1 VAPVQAP
8 RSNTGAVV
16 AASLVGV
23 GIVPVAVLGAVAGW
37 GAGQLVEVSSGELP
51 WWTWPLIALLIGAL
65 VGGPAA
71 LLAFVPRSSA
81 VRTTGRAWLLAAGAA
96 AALTLLRLVPP
107 VHHELYLALLT
118 LAAGGGAL
126 LLRRR
131 AVTPPAA
138 GAAPWLAVAAGLA
151 VLLPWLWIGALGGLL
166 ETVLAGTAAAAVGWL
181 AGAVLDGR
189 FWLAYGPGRVRLVL
203 LGGTVAGLVLL
214 LLAVGTGHAGTHLA
228 ELLVLPPLGY
238 ALATLYAIGEFSEPA
253 PRGSAEYVE
262 LSDAPATRTPVG
274 LLVGIAVFG
283 PLAFTDPQEVTL
295 LLATGRDVP
304 AWTGIAAALS
314 WGVALVVGL
323 VYAVSFRS
331 VMPHRW
337 VGAAAAA
344 VLLVAAVAVHI
355 GPGQPGLYGDRLF
368 VILKQQADLSGVS
381 GTGAAAR
388 EARVAEVYRRLV
400 ATADSSQ
407 AGLRRSLDRWNLS
420 YTPYYLVNAIE
431 VDGGPG
437 IRAWLAARDDVD
449 RVLVGQRLRPL
460 IEPPGGAMSGDVAAP
475 TAPGWNLT
483 SIGADRV
490 RTQLAVDGRG
500 ITVGSSDSGVDG
512 SHPALA
518 ATFRGG
524 DDSWYDPW
532 DGTRTPRDD
541 GGHGT
546 HTLASAVGS
555 RNVGVA
561 PGATWTGCVNLD
573 RNLGNPARY
582 LDCLQFML
590 APFPLGGDPFTD
602 GRPARAPQVLTN
614 SWGCPDIEGCDTGA
628 LRAATAA
635 FAAAGT
641 FFVAAA
647 GNSGPACGTV
657 QDPPAPYADVLT
669 VGAVTERGAIADFS
683 SRGPTPGGAAKPDV
697 VAPGAE
703 VLSALPGGGYG
714 TLSGTSMAAPHVAGV
729 VALMW
734 SAAPALV
741 ADLPRTGQILR
752 ETAVPVADAGTACG
766 GPGNV
771 TGAGRVDAYAAVR
784 AAQAIR

>member
-1 VAPVQAP
+1 MAPVPAP

-23 GIVPVAVLGAVAGW
+23 GIVPVAVIGAVAGW
-37 GAGQLVEVSSGELP
+37 GAGQLVEVTSGELP
-51 WWTWPLIALLIGAL
+51 WWTWPVIALLIGAL

-71 LLAFVPRSSA
+71 LVAFVPRSPA
-81 VRTTGRAWLLAAGAA
+81 VRTTGRVWLLAAGAA
-96 AALTLLRLVPP
+96 AALTLLRMVPP

-118 LAAGGGAL
+118 LVAGGGAL

-131 AVTPPAA
+131 RATPPAT
-138 GAAPWLAVAAGLA
+138 GAAPWLALAAGLA

-189 FWLAYGPGRVRLVL
+189 FWLTYGPGRVRLVL

-214 LLAVGTGHAGTHLA
+214 LLAAGTGHAGTHLA

-238 ALATLYAIGEFSEPA
+238 ALATLYALGEFSAPS

-262 LSDAPATRTPVG
+262 LSDAPAVQAPVG
-274 LLVGIAVFG
+274 LLVGIAAFG
-283 PLAFTDPQEVTL
+283 PLAFTDPEEVTL

-314 WGVALVVGL
+314 WGVALLVGL
-323 VYAVSFRS
+323 VYAVSFRK

-337 VGAAAAA
+337 VGAGAAA
-344 VLLVAAVAVHI
+344 VLLVAAVGVYA

-437 IRAWLAARDDVD
+437 VRAWLAARDDVD
-449 RVLVGQRLRPL
+449 RVLVAQRLRPL
-460 IEPPGGAMSGDVAAP
+460 IEPPGGTMSGDVAAP
-475 TAPGWNLT
+475 AAPGWNLT

-490 RTQLAVDGRG
+490 RSQLGVDGRG

-546 HTLASAVGS
+546 HTLASAVGG

-669 VGAVTERGAIADFS
+669 VGAVNERGAIADFS

-741 ADLPRTGQILR
+741 GDLARTGQILR
-752 ETAVPVADAGTACG
+752 DTAVPVAGTGTTCG
-766 GPGNV
+766 APGNV

-784 AAQAIR
+784 AAQALR